1 MLVTVDL
8 GDAAKF
14 ATYDESTNTL
24 RLHNAELFDTVG
36 RRHLAD
42 SFEEDGDDYR
52 ILLTARRDENDQH
65 PIKKYLHILFTG
77 QNNVEGRAD
86 PSFKADLT
94 PFEIT
99 LGQQ

>member
-24 RLHNAELFDTVG
+24 RLHNADLLATVG
-36 RRHLAD
+36 HRHLAD
-42 SFEEDGDDYR
+42 SIEDGEDYR

-65 PIKKYLHILFTG
+65 PIKKYLHIRFTG
-77 QNNVEGRAD
+77 QNDVEGRAD

>member
-36 RRHLAD
+36 SRHLAD
-42 SFEEDGDDYR
+42 SVEDGNDYR

>member
-24 RLHNAELFDTVG
+24 RLHNADLFDTAG
-36 RRHLAD
+36 HRNLAD
-42 SFEEDGDDYR
+42 SIDDGTDYR

-77 QNNVEGRAD
+77 QNDGEERAD

-94 PFEIT
+94 PFDIT
-99 LGQQ
+99 LGQK